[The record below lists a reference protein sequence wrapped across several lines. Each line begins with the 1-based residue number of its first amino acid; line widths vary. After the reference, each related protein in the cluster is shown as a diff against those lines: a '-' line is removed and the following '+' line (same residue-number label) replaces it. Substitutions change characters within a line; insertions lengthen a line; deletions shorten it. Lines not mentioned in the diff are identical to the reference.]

1 MKIFISICIFLCM
14 VEFHSQEIEK
24 HQWENRVLLIFT
36 SDKNGDDYKNQLQKL
51 LENKED
57 LEERK
62 IIIYKFTE
70 NEFSTNFNKTW
81 SLSNSLLKK
90 FVNNKDNFKVF
101 LIGLDGGIKLEQ
113 NTILSPEKLF
123 TIIDGMPMRKREL
136 KNKN

>member
-1 MKIFISICIFLCM
+1 M